1 MLIRPIVR
9 GSIMPAKTK
18 ALLLNLLAVLCWSIA
33 PIMLRYVKEYFTV
46 NFQNFF
52 RYSVSLVIL
61 WSLFFI
67 TNGRERAGAMLRR
80 LPPLLPKILLI
91 SLFKFIFQV
100 FFIYSLYLIY
110 PGVHALIYQIGI
122 VFSVALAFLFFPDER
137 STLRSWAFRI
147 GLIMAVG
154 GVVLVVA
161 SGVSMGKE
169 DFIAGVLM
177 IVLSTVS
184 WAMVGTLVRK
194 WLPPIPPTL
203 AVSTIFTVVT
213 PLFFITYILVNGG
226 FVWPEAPLSMW
237 LIMIFSGIIGIGIG
251 QTAYYFAINVLGV
264 ALSASLGL
272 LIPLLIS
279 LLSFF
284 VFGEVLSVWQLLGGT
299 LLIGGSFLI
308 IRARFKYIE

>member
-1 MLIRPIVR
+1 MLIRPIIKMS
-9 GSIMPAKTK
+9 GMPAKTR
-18 ALLLNLLAVLCWSIA
+18 ALLLNLLSIICWSIA
-33 PIMLRYVKEYFTV
+33 PIMLRYVKEYFAV

-52 RYSVSLVIL
+52 RYTVSLIIL
-61 WSLFFI
+61 WLVFFI
-67 TNGRERAGAMLRR
+67 THGRERAGAMLR
-80 LPPLLPKILLI
+80 LIPPLFPKILLI

-110 PGVHALIYQIGI
+110 PGVHAIIYQIGI
-122 VFSVALAFLFFPDER
+122 VFSVFLAFLFFPDER

-147 GLIMAVG
+147 GLIMAVV

-161 SGVSMGKE
+161 SGVSIGKE
-169 DFIAGVLM
+169 DFKAGVLM

-194 WLPPIPPTL
+194 WLPLVPPTL

-213 PLFFITYILVNGG
+213 PLYFITYILLNGG

-237 LIMIFSGIIGIGIG
+237 LVMIFSGIIGIGIG
-251 QTAYYFAINVLGV
+251 QTAYYFAINILGV

-279 LLSFF
+279 ILSFF
-284 VFGEVLSVWQLLGGT
+284 VFGEVLSVWQLLGGAF
-299 LLIGGSFLI
+299 LIGGSFLI
-308 IRARFKYIE
+308 IRVRFKHI